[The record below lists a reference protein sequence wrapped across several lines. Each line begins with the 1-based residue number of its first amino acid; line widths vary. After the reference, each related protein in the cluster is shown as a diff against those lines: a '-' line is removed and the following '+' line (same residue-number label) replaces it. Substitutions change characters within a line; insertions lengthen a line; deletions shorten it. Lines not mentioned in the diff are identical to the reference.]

1 MPRAS
6 VETLRERVR
15 TLKESGLS
23 IVLAEQNLGFVLAL
37 SDMCHIMEKGEIVYS
52 RHAGSF
58 AGEPRRARQ
67 ASDAVREAETFREE
81 GVAVLRGVLDS
92 EWLDRLAEAVAA
104 NMASPGPYGRDHAEE
119 GQGSYFGDYVNW
131 RRFPA
136 YLEVGREGPLGR
148 LAGALTGAERVQF
161 FHEHVL
167 VKEPGTSQPTP
178 WHQDMPYYCMSGAM
192 TVSFWVPLDPVR
204 SEVCPHFL
212 AGSHRS
218 RTAWLPRRFKTMAAL
233 EGDTSDYEPFPD
245 IDETAQAADIRS
257 FDLEPGDAVAFDFH
271 TLHNA
276 RPTAPRRA
284 AAPSAC
290 AMSARTPAISNAP
303 TPSRRLSPISA
314 SAPSRANRCRKT
326 GSRSSGSGARREVLP
341 VRPDGRVPPALRRE
355 PFSCRRCCAASPGP
369 RGQARRRSV

>member
-1 MPRAS
+1 M
-6 VETLRERVR
+6 
-15 TLKESGLS
+15 K
-23 IVLAEQNLGFVLAL
+23 
-37 SDMCHIMEKGEIVYS
+37 
-52 RHAGSF
+52 
-58 AGEPRRARQ
+58 
-67 ASDAVREAETFREE
+67 EAETFREE
-81 GVAVLRGVLDS
+81 GVAVLRGVLDAA
-92 EWLDRLAEAVAA
+92 WLDRLADAVAA
-104 NMASPGPYGRDHAEE
+104 NMASPGPYGRDHAEP

-148 LAGALTGAERVQF
+148 LAAELTGASRVQF

-204 SEVCPHFL
+204 AEVCPHFL

-245 IDETAQAADIRS
+245 IDEAAQAADIRS

-276 RPTAPRRA
+276 PPNHAATRRRA
-284 AAPSAC
+284 VSLRYVGEDARYLDRPHAVSPPFPDLGLRAEPGEPLPEDWFPVVWERSSTGR
-290 AMSARTPAISNAP
+290 SAR
-303 TPSRRLSPISA
+303 
-314 SAPSRANRCRKT
+314 
-326 GSRSSGSGARREVLP
+326 
-341 VRPDGRVPPALRRE
+341 
-355 PFSCRRCCAASPGP
+355 
-369 RGQARRRSV
+369 QA